1 MSAPL
6 DLVEDLGLVAPETP
20 GDHGPLFWTAL
31 IAAAALL
38 IIAGLLLLR
47 RRRIRLAAPV
57 PPEKTAL
64 AALDS
69 LRAEIEALD
78 ARAFAVRVSHILRV
92 YIEGRFGLHAPKRST
107 EEFLAEAAASPRLT
121 AEQQAWLAAFLV
133 HCDRSKFALAGLEAD
148 AKHALHRDALDF
160 VRATTPTP

>member
-6 DLVEDLGLVAPETP
+6 NLVEDLSLVAPKTP
-20 GDHGPLFWTAL
+20 GDHNLLFSAAIIAAIAL
-31 IAAAALL
+31 I
-38 IIAGLLLLR
+38 IVTGLLLLR
-47 RRRIRLAAPV
+47 RHHLRLAAPV

-69 LRAEIEALD
+69 LRSEIDALD
-78 ARAFAVRVSHILRV
+78 ARAFAVRVSRILRV

-148 AKHALHRDALDF
+148 AKHALHRDALNF